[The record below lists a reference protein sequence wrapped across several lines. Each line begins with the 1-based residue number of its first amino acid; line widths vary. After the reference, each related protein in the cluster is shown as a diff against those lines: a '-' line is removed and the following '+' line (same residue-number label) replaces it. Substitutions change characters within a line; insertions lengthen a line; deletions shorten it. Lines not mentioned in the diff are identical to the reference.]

1 MRSMVQD
8 PYKTLGVSPQ
18 ASDEEIKKAYRD
30 LAKKYHPDR
39 NPGNEAAARRMNE
52 INAAYDQIKNG
63 TAQSGGA
70 AYESSYYPGGGPG
83 GYGSQ
88 QYNYWDPFEAWNAY
102 ANRARAQQA
111 QERSEYTAARS
122 YIRNGMYREALN
134 ALGNVDPTERDARWY
149 YLSGVA
155 HMYQGSKIAAME
167 DAKKAVA
174 MDPDNEEYR
183 TLLQQ
188 LQSGGDFYTNYSTQ
202 YRSGLPIDR
211 LCMGL
216 CVANLCLGPLC
227 GGRILCC

>member
-1 MRSMVQD
+1 MVQD

-134 ALGNVDPTERDARWY
+134 ALDNVEPGERDGRWY
-149 YLSGVA
+149 FLAAVA
-155 HMYQGSKIAAME
+155 YMYQGSKLNALQHAQ
-167 DAKKAVA
+167 KAVELE
-174 MDPDNEEYR
+174 PDNVEYR
-183 TLLQQ
+183 DLLRQ
-188 LQSGGDFYTNYSTQ
+188 LQSGGDFYNNYSAQ
-202 YRSGLPIDR
+202 YRSGLPMD
-211 LCMGL
+211 GL
-216 CVANLCLGPLC
+216 CRAICLANLCLGPLC
-227 GGRILCC
+227 RVGLCC